1 MSAETQDLDEL
12 DDRKASVLR
21 AVVEHY
27 IGTAQPVGSGVLAGE
42 RGLEVS
48 SATIRSEM
56 SSLENLGF
64 LQQPHTS
71 AGRVPTEK
79 GYRYFVD
86 ELGGEG
92 TLAAPEAR
100 KVKDFFTL
108 AQGAIEDRLRST
120 SQLLSSLTP
129 YTGVVVGPS
138 HDPAIIRSVQ
148 VVLLSPGRALVVL
161 VLSSG
166 TVERHEIEI
175 DESVDE
181 VAVGVA
187 TTHLMTM
194 MVGHAPSAIGEF
206 VSSGRTDV
214 DGVAATA
221 LNAIVGTDDGGRVFV
236 GSAANMAAQF
246 DAVDTV
252 RSVLTILEHQL
263 MVVTMISD
271 LLDRGLSVA
280 IGSETGLPL
289 TECSVVVAP
298 LEVDGARAGSVG
310 VLGPTRM
317 DYPRALAAVNV
328 VSERLGESLSTE
340 TD

>member
-1 MSAETQDLDEL
+1 MHAI
-12 DDRKASVLR
+12 
-21 AVVEHY
+21 VEHY
-27 IGTAQPVGSGVLAGE
+27 IGTAQPVGSGALAGE
-42 RGLEVS
+42 RGLKVS
-48 SATIRSEM
+48 SATIRAEM
-56 SSLENLGF
+56 SALENLGF

-79 GYRYFVD
+79 GYRYYVD
-86 ELGGEG
+86 QLGGEG
-92 TLAAPEAR
+92 KLEAPEAKR
-100 KVKDFFTL
+100 VKDFFTL

-138 HDPAIIRSVQ
+138 HDPATIRTVQ
-148 VVLLSPGRALVVL
+148 VVLLNPGRALVVL

-175 DESVDE
+175 DESVDDA
-181 VAVGVA
+181 AVGAA
-187 TTHLMTM
+187 TAHLMAM
-194 MVGHAPSAIGEF
+194 MVGHAPSAVGEF
-206 VSSGRTDV
+206 VSSGQADV

-221 LNAIVGTDDGGRVFV
+221 LNAIAGVDDGGRVFV

-263 MVVTMISD
+263 MVVTMIGD

-289 TECSVVVAP
+289 AECSVVVAP
-298 LEVDGARAGSVG
+298 LEVDGARAGSGG

-317 DYPRALAAVNV
+317 DYPKALAAVNV
-328 VSERLGESLSTE
+328 VSERLGESLSADAE
-340 TD
+340 